1 MKNNHKFLIVM
12 FTLVIVTLAACGDSP
27 EEPNAELNNNSPDS
41 NATQNIKD
49 NASEQEDTSHENQE
63 TETHSSEDIFSN
75 QEEEKK
81 DNPSEEQS
89 QEEPLEEYE
98 PSEDDVVF
106 NNNVLKNKDTLE
118 NFMEVA
124 GENGENNE
132 SEIKVVKEEGEKGV
146 LIYDLKSRY
155 DENADQGWIDV
166 FPDLSY
172 YRASENEGQDVF
184 NNARQQCGYMEKD
197 EIQGF
202 YKLYECRTH
211 WEYHLIPIVDA
222 DE

>member
-1 MKNNHKFLIVM
+1 MKNNHKLLIAFFSVV
-12 FTLVIVTLAACGDSP
+12 LVILAACGNSVD
-27 EEPNAELNNNSPDS
+27 EPDTESD
-41 NATQNIKD
+41 D
-49 NASEQEDTSHENQE
+49 NAAAHSDDNADEQEDTSQE
-63 TETHSSEDIFSN
+63 TEADSSEDIFSK

-81 DNPSEEQS
+81 DNPSEE
-89 QEEPLEEYE
+89 PLEEYE
-98 PSEDDVVF
+98 PSEADVVF
-106 NNNVLKNKDTLE
+106 NDNVLKNKDTLE
-118 NFMEVA
+118 NFIEVA

-132 SEIKVVKEEGEKGV
+132 SEIKVVKDEGEKGV

-155 DENADQGWIDV
+155 DEDADQGWIDV

-172 YRASENEGQDVF
+172 YRTSENEGQDVF

-211 WEYHLIPIVDA
+211 WEYHLIPMVDA